1 MDVVSHPAAAAVIT
15 GARALVTGVCG
26 GAPSVDALLAPLRGA
41 VIALPVAACSAVAI
55 KLGGPEDSFVTTSSM
70 FP

>member
-1 MDVVSHPAAAAVIT
+1 MDVVSHPAVAAVI
-15 GARALVTGVCG
+15 ALALVTGVCG
-26 GAPSVDALLAPLRGA
+26 GAPSVDAFLAPLRGA

-55 KLGGPEDSFVTTSSM
+55 KLGVPEDSDVITSSM